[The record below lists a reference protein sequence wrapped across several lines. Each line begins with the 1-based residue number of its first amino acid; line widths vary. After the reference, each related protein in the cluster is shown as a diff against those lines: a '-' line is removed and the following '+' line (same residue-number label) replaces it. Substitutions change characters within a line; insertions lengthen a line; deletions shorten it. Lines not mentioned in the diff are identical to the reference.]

1 MPLNHSPPKTP
12 IMTKQTIPTTAN
24 DAPVSSGETGRFI
37 TASQSAGLVSDS
49 PLQQQHYDSEPDLRS
64 ALSHITERK
73 KRKHDGGEDLN
84 MMSQIKDMFCRFSQE
99 QEKRFE
105 SLHTS
110 VNTIKE
116 QNDELTKSVDF
127 MSKTYD
133 EFVSR
138 IQQLESERKDDKK
151 YIQLLED
158 RVESLERRNRASGIE
173 IRNVPKTTPERVPE
187 SKEEF
192 CKLVKSMGTTLK
204 IKIEDSDIKD
214 VYRLSGKDFTK
225 PVITE
230 FASVIMKERVLSAV
244 KQFNKGKS
252 NENKINTTHLGLLN
266 PSRPVYVSEALT
278 SKSQK
283 LYYLARNFQKVNE
296 YSFCWTSRGIV
307 YLRKE
312 VQSPLIKIES
322 EADLDHL
329 RSIK

>member
-225 PVITE
+225 P
-230 FASVIMKERVLSAV
+230 
-244 KQFNKGKS
+244 Q
-252 NENKINTTHLGLLN
+252 NKINTTHLGLLN